1 MAKDDEVIDYYL
13 NEIKDSMYLF
23 DVPLHFNF
31 YNASINPDFDM
42 SKLLEKTLRTMKE
55 VQEARKGIKENERE
69 AGLVET
75 KEGYILTILKL
86 G

>member
-1 MAKDDEVIDYYL
+1 MVIDYHDYK
-13 NEIKDSMYLF
+13 N
-23 DVPLHFNF
+23 
-31 YNASINPDFDM
+31 
-42 SKLLEKTLRTMKE
+42 KLLLKKRQYVKDKRLDFLYEKLFEWE

>member
-1 MAKDDEVIDYYL
+1 M
-13 NEIKDSMYLF
+13 
-23 DVPLHFNF
+23 
-31 YNASINPDFDM
+31 
-42 SKLLEKTLRTMKE
+42 KLLEKTLRTMKE
-55 VQEARKGIKENERE
+55 VQEARKEIKNNERE

>member
-1 MAKDDEVIDYYL
+1 MEL
-13 NEIKDSMYLF
+13 RT
-23 DVPLHFNF
+23 
-31 YNASINPDFDM
+31 
-42 SKLLEKTLRTMKE
+42 KLLKNMQE

-75 KEGYILTILKL
+75 KEGYILTILKV

>member
-1 MAKDDEVIDYYL
+1 MKL
-13 NEIKDSMYLF
+13 T
-23 DVPLHFNF
+23 
-31 YNASINPDFDM
+31 
-42 SKLLEKTLRTMKE
+42 SKLFKTMQE

-69 AGLVET
+69 AGLRET

>member
-1 MAKDDEVIDYYL
+1 M
-13 NEIKDSMYLF
+13 
-23 DVPLHFNF
+23 
-31 YNASINPDFDM
+31 
-42 SKLLEKTLRTMKE
+42 KLLEKTLRTMKE
-55 VQEARKGIKENERE
+55 VQEARKQIKNNERE

>member
-1 MAKDDEVIDYYL
+1 M
-13 NEIKDSMYLF
+13 
-23 DVPLHFNF
+23 
-31 YNASINPDFDM
+31 
-42 SKLLEKTLRTMKE
+42 KLLEKTLRTMKE
-55 VQEARKGIKENERE
+55 VQEARKQIKEKERE

>member
-1 MAKDDEVIDYYL
+1 M
-13 NEIKDSMYLF
+13 
-23 DVPLHFNF
+23 
-31 YNASINPDFDM
+31 
-42 SKLLEKTLRTMKE
+42 KLLEKTLRTMRE
-55 VQEARKGIKENERE
+55 VQEARKQIKNNERE

>member
-1 MAKDDEVIDYYL
+1 MKL
-13 NEIKDSMYLF
+13 RT
-23 DVPLHFNF
+23 
-31 YNASINPDFDM
+31 
-42 SKLLEKTLRTMKE
+42 KLLKTMQE

-69 AGLVET
+69 AGLRET